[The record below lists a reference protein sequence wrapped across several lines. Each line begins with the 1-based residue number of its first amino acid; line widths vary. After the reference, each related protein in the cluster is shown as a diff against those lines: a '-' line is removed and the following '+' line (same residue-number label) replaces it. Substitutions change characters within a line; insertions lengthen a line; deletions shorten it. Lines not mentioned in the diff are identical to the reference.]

1 MFSGL
6 VTKVSL
12 TDATEIIKYFSDL
25 VIVVEF
31 VWLTGVKLAP
41 TLLLV
46 KKLFKLLLKH
56 DRQQENKGA
65 ERP

>member
-25 VIVVEF
+25 VIVVNF

-41 TLLLV
+41 TPLLV
-46 KKLFKLLLKH
+46 K
-56 DRQQENKGA
+56 E
-65 ERP
+65 